1 MPARSRRPAE
11 PEVAADDA
19 SLEAVRPRA
28 FWSGT
33 ITFGLVSVPVDLYP
47 AARTERSTL
56 RMLDA
61 SGTPLR
67 RTYWCP
73 KEDRPLSSDEI
84 VRGVEVE
91 EGKWVTVSDE
101 ELEGLEPRKT
111 RDIELQR
118 FVPRAN
124 LPPAYFETGYVLT
137 PAGRSTK
144 AYKLLA
150 AAMEEADRAGIA
162 TFVLREREH
171 VVAILAEDGILRAE
185 TLRFADEVRTPSEV
199 GLPARPRKIPEA
211 TARSAA
217 RVVAAG
223 RSGALPKDL
232 LEDPR
237 EEAMRTLV
245 ERKLRK
251 KKDVA
256 RVEAGDEEMAEP
268 VDLLSV
274 IRERLGA
281 GGSTGKKVRR
291 RT

>member
-1 MPARSRRPAE
+1 MPARSKRPAE
-11 PEVAADDA
+11 PR
-19 SLEAVRPRA
+19 S

-47 AARTERSTL
+47 AAREERSSL
-56 RMLDA
+56 RMLTRE
-61 SGTPLR
+61 GTPLR
-67 RTYWCP
+67 REYWCP
-73 KEDRPLSSDEI
+73 KEERPLAWDEI
-84 VRGVEVE
+84 VRGVEVD
-91 EGKWVTVSDE
+91 EGKWVTVTDE
-101 ELEGLEPRKT
+101 ELEALEPKKT

-118 FVPRAN
+118 FVPRQD

-150 AAMEEADRAGIA
+150 AAMEESDRAGIA

-171 VVAILAEDGILRAE
+171 VVAILAENGILRAE
-185 TLRFADEVRTPSEV
+185 TLRFADEVRSPGEV
-199 GLPARPRKIPEA
+199 GLPPRPKSIPA
-211 TARSAA
+211 TTAKAA
-217 RVVAAG
+217 QKAVSTGKGA
-223 RSGALPKDL
+223 ALPKDL

-237 EEAMRTLV
+237 EEAMRKLV
-245 ERKLRK
+245 ERKLRR

-256 RVEAGDEEMAEP
+256 RTEEAGKELPEP

-274 IRERLGA
+274 IRDRMEG
-281 GGSTGKKVRR
+281 VRR

>member
-1 MPARSRRPAE
+1 MPARSKRPAE
-11 PEVAADDA
+11 E
-19 SLEAVRPRA
+19 RPRA

-47 AARTERSTL
+47 AAREERSTL
-56 RMLDA
+56 RMLHED
-61 SGTPLR
+61 GTPLR
-67 RTYWCP
+67 RSYWCP
-73 KEDRPLSSDEI
+73 KEDRPLGAEDL

-91 EGKWVTVSDE
+91 EGKWVTISDQ
-101 ELEGLEPRKT
+101 ELEALEPRKT

-118 FVPRAN
+118 FVPRAD

-137 PAGRSTK
+137 PSGRSAK

-150 AAMEEADRAGIA
+150 AAMEESDRAGIA

-185 TLRFADEVRTPSEV
+185 TLRFADEVRTPAEV
-199 GLPARPRKIPEA
+199 GLPPRPRKIPEA
-211 TARSAA
+211 TARSAQKA
-217 RVVAAG
+217 VG
-223 RSGALPKDL
+223 TGKSGTLPKDL

-237 EEAMRTLV
+237 EEAMRHLV
-245 ERKLRK
+245 ERKLRQ

-256 RVEAGDEEMAEP
+256 RTEEADGRELPEP

-274 IRERLGA
+274 IRERMGA
-281 GGSTGKKVRR
+281 GGKVRR

>member
-1 MPARSRRPAE
+1 MPPRSRRQ
-11 PEVAADDA
+11 ADDA
-19 SLEAVRPRA
+19 EAAEILEAARPRA

-47 AARTERSTL
+47 AAREERSSL
-56 RMLDA
+56 RMLDED
-61 SGTPLR
+61 GTPLR
-67 RTYWCP
+67 RQYWCP
-73 KEDRPLSSDEI
+73 KEERPLDSDEI

-91 EGKWVTVSDE
+91 DGKWVTVSDE
-101 ELEGLEPRKT
+101 ELEALEPEKT
-111 RDIELQR
+111 RDISLQR
-118 FVPRAN
+118 FVPRRD

-150 AAMEEADRAGIA
+150 AAMEESKRAGIA

-171 VVAILAEDGILRAE
+171 VVAILAENGILRAE
-185 TLRFADEVRTPSEV
+185 TLRFPDEVRSPKEV
-199 GLPARPRKIPEA
+199 GLPARPKTIPPT
-211 TARSAA
+211 TAKAA
-217 RVVAAG
+217 EKAVT
-223 RSGALPKDL
+223 SGKGAALPKDL

-237 EEAMRTLV
+237 ETAMRALV
-245 ERKLRK
+245 QKKLRQ

-256 RVEAGDEEMAEP
+256 RTEEAGPEASEP

-274 IRERLGA
+274 IRERMGA
-281 GGSTGKKVRR
+281 GKPIRR